1 MGYRDDVINFPD
13 FKIYKVNK
21 YLFINLINERTIKK
35 YDDVNLNDKYILKKI
50 LNGVFNNIVQGDNNN
65 ITDETKYTN
74 KISMVLNNKLT
85 TFYDFYTTDINVIKK
100 IAEILIENMI
110 LNIKAQSV
118 LKDHLRST
126 NIKFIMSDLIKNKK
140 INLPKTINDFKSRRN
155 LINQLK
161 IDGNLMDFR
170 DKYVDLFNNLELKE
184 TIFKVDV
191 KIDDS
196 CFFKVNNDD
205 EIKKI
210 DELYLL
216 PKTYGFLR
224 HLGVSEDDF
233 NFKKILL
240 VSNPVVTYFYDNQQ
254 KKMFSKID
262 GEIDCNQIIANSSE
276 SFLKIS
282 IDFRYLTKK
291 NSELIYEFNDYTLFL
306 SKPAAIG
313 LNLN

>member
-1 MGYRDDVINFPD
+1 MGFKMIEDEDSIYLIRSYTPFERHEPINSETLNAKFGELSLMGYRDDVINFPD

-126 NIKFIMSDLIKNKK
+126 ELLAHGRIRQHKRMYCLYRGDASLRQWQH
-140 INLPKTINDFKSRRN
+140 LRQHMG
-155 LINQLK
+155 QLHSPHRFQAK
-161 IDGNLMDFR
+161 
-170 DKYVDLFNNLELKE
+170 
-184 TIFKVDV
+184 
-191 KIDDS
+191 
-196 CFFKVNNDD
+196 
-205 EIKKI
+205 
-210 DELYLL
+210 
-216 PKTYGFLR
+216 
-224 HLGVSEDDF
+224 
-233 NFKKILL
+233 
-240 VSNPVVTYFYDNQQ
+240 
-254 KKMFSKID
+254 
-262 GEIDCNQIIANSSE
+262 
-276 SFLKIS
+276 
-282 IDFRYLTKK
+282 
-291 NSELIYEFNDYTLFL
+291 
-306 SKPAAIG
+306 
-313 LNLN
+313 